1 MVSLVLLP
9 DAFIQDELVQEEEI
23 DLSLSEAKMN
33 GRQVGNL
40 NAGYHCDPEELN
52 DLHPFWA
59 TDEETQES
67 SITRIS
73 FNATSLARDERDK
86 DIKENT
92 DFIERGE
99 RPLCKVTK
107 IVKAIFEGKAPIWK
121 IVSPI
126 KDKFVL
132 SAMDLIFEEVL
143 GCIKSGKTY
152 RFCDSSSLRLKSSP
166 SSIDTLEKAYIIF
179 RYIAGFPPLPMPA
192 LPMPEVQTVEEDDIE
207 VKLRIIREK
216 IERICG
222 DVYHETSSS
231 EAKPKLVRQASR
243 SVYCCSPPK

>member
-1 MVSLVLLP
+1 MSTLVFVPETL
-9 DAFIQDELVQEEEI
+9 FGWGYISDEEL
-23 DLSLSEAKMN
+23 DRSLSEAKKN
-33 GRQVGNL
+33 GKQENNL
-40 NAGYHCDPEELN
+40 NANYHFDPEELN

-59 TDEETQES
+59 TDKETQGS
-67 SITRIS
+67 SLARVS

-99 RPLCKVTK
+99 RPLCKVAK

-166 SSIDTLEKAYIIF
+166 DSIDTLEKAYIIF
-179 RYIAGFPPLPMPA
+179 RYIAGFPPLPIK
-192 LPMPEVQTVEEDDIE
+192 VQTVEEDDIE
-207 VKLRIIREK
+207 GKLRIIREK

-222 DVYHETSSS
+222 DVHHETPSNADS
-231 EAKPKLVRQASR
+231 KTKLKLVRQASR